1 MTYHENVF
9 RKCVNDFI
17 VSCGYRGYLT
27 KEFFEEYFLHMQDVT
42 FDMSENKMRF
52 QQKMPSLGKL
62 R

>member
-1 MTYHENVF
+1 
-9 RKCVNDFI
+9 VNDFI